1 MTTNL
6 SRETLI
12 ILHTLLGTWDRY
24 PFGVHYCDVCDAL
37 YDWWL
42 GCDGLRTFTCNLSCD
57 GRGCAAMIVERTGDL
72 FTSECAALAMA

>member
-42 GCDGLRTFTCNLSCD
+42 GCVGC
-57 GRGCAAMIVERTGDL
+57 GRSPATCAATDEAVKP
-72 FTSECAALAMA
+72 